1 MKTAVVVFPG
11 SNCDRDMQVALR
23 QATGQEPVMLWHK
36 DSTIPA
42 GVDLIALP
50 GGFSFGDYLRCGAIA
65 SRSPIM
71 RAVADFAGK
80 GGFVLGVCNGFQVL
94 VETGLLPGV
103 LMRNATLNFVCRPV
117 ALTVEARKNGEQLR
131 IQVQGVQPI
140 DDAVADA
147 AATSL
152 KVFIAD
158 PGAFSSIH
166 ARLSRSDVPRGSGP
180 VTVVMDLEDEDCDVE
195 MRLPGS
201 YDLSPRVRAALKDAP
216 GVIEVIEV

>member
-1 MKTAVVVFPG
+1 VQLSDPSALYEVAVFSEVLNQHRHNLEPG
-11 SNCDRDMQVALR
+11 C
-23 QATGQEPVMLWHK
+23 
-36 DSTIPA
+36 
-42 GVDLIALP
+42 
-50 GGFSFGDYLRCGAIA
+50 AI
-65 SRSPIM
+65 
-71 RAVADFAGK
+71 
-80 GGFVLGVCNGFQVL
+80 
-94 VETGLLPGV
+94 
-103 LMRNATLNFVCRPV
+103 
-117 ALTVEARKNGEQLR
+117 ALTVEAKKDGEQLR

-166 ARLSRSDVPRGSGP
+166 ARLSRSDVPRG
-180 VTVVMDLEDEDCDVE
+180 
-195 MRLPGS
+195 GS